1 MGRLIAATR
10 NSLRAFNRLITAEK
24 AFQQE
29 VALLVVAVPLGWWL
43 AGDWRGYALLLG
55 SILVLI
61 LVEVI
66 NTAVEAACNAVTREF
81 RPDIQLAK
89 DCGSLA
95 VLIAVVLAGGT
106 WLLAFWERFGSP
118 GG

>member
-1 MGRLIAATR
+1 MERLIAAAR
-10 NSLRAFNRLITAEK
+10 NSFRAFNRLMSGEK

-29 VALLVVAVPLGWWL
+29 LGLLVLAVPAGWWL

-81 RPDIQLAK
+81 RPEIQMAK

-95 VLIAVVLAGGT
+95 VLIAVVLAGGI
-106 WLLAFWERFGSP
+106 WLLAVLEKLGLLGS
-118 GG
+118 